1 MRVLEGLNPERVFYY
16 FEELS
21 KIPHGSTNTKTIS
34 DYCVA
39 YAKEHGF
46 EYYQDASNNVIIIKE
61 AKKGEENREPI
72 IIQGHLDM
80 VCEQAPD
87 CTKDM
92 EKEGLD
98 LFVEG
103 DLIGAK
109 GTTLG
114 GDDGIAVAYALAI
127 LEDDEIKHP
136 RLEAVFTVDEEIGM
150 LGAEVIDVA
159 PLKAKTMLNIDSEEE
174 GIFTVSCAGGAVA
187 SCVVPIE
194 REKKTGRVVEITVD
208 GLTGGHSGVEIHKKR
223 ANANKVMANLLG
235 KLDCPNLIDIKGG
248 LKDNAIPVVCNA
260 KVMTDCDVADIIESY
275 KKFELAIY
283 ENTDPGLNITVTEL
297 GNLEES
303 VISNTNE
310 VLGVLIRTP
319 EAVQKMSADV
329 EGLVQTSLNMGI
341 LYTED
346 DKVTLKYCVRSS
358 VDAEKIDLINQLKEI
373 TESVGGSV
381 ITNGV
386 YPGWEYKKDS
396 KLREVMKSI
405 YEKQYGTSPK
415 IEAIHAGVECGMFA
429 GKIDGLDCVSY
440 GPNLT
445 EIHTFRERMSIE
457 SVQRVYEMTKTIIET
472 L

>member
-21 KIPHGSTNTKTIS
+21 KIPHGSTNTKAIS

-46 EYYQDASNNVIIIKE
+46 EYYQDAANNVIIIKE
-61 AKKGEENREPI
+61 AKKGEEGRGPI

-159 PLKAKTMLNIDSEEE
+159 PLKAKTMLNID
-174 GIFTVSCAGGAVA
+174 I
-187 SCVVPIE
+187 
-194 REKKTGRVVEITVD
+194 
-208 GLTGGHSGVEIHKKR
+208 
-223 ANANKVMANLLG
+223 
-235 KLDCPNLIDIKGG
+235 
-248 LKDNAIPVVCNA
+248 
-260 KVMTDCDVADIIESY
+260 
-275 KKFELAIY
+275 
-283 ENTDPGLNITVTEL
+283 
-297 GNLEES
+297 
-303 VISNTNE
+303 
-310 VLGVLIRTP
+310 
-319 EAVQKMSADV
+319 
-329 EGLVQTSLNMGI
+329 
-341 LYTED
+341 
-346 DKVTLKYCVRSS
+346 
-358 VDAEKIDLINQLKEI
+358 
-373 TESVGGSV
+373 
-381 ITNGV
+381 
-386 YPGWEYKKDS
+386 
-396 KLREVMKSI
+396 
-405 YEKQYGTSPK
+405 
-415 IEAIHAGVECGMFA
+415 
-429 GKIDGLDCVSY
+429 
-440 GPNLT
+440 
-445 EIHTFRERMSIE
+445 
-457 SVQRVYEMTKTIIET
+457 
-472 L
+472 